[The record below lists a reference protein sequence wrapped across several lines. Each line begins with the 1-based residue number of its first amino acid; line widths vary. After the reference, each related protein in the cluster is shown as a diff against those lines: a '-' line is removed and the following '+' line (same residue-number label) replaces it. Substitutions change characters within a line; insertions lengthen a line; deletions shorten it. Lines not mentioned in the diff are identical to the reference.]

1 MAGQLRAAQSVHFVC
16 CFEMSCSRNFL
27 CSQYFCF
34 NSMAAT
40 LKQGR
45 QDTLGAP
52 VWMCMLNEKWG
63 EQHWAQPVEFTW
75 TAPTAPQVTIMDSA
89 PAPKAPHLDKGPMHY
104 KIFVKDG
111 YQENQVTKAHR
122 TVKRFCP
129 CEYRAVCVPVWLV
142 KRPAMLAQFDRS
154 NTCLQRPY
162 TFLLWN

>member
-1 MAGQLRAAQSVHFVC
+1 
-16 CFEMSCSRNFL
+16 MSCSRNFL

-63 EQHWAQPVEFTW
+63 EQNWAQYGEELSARLEQAYQSKDDKPVEFTW

-111 YQENQVTKAHR
+111 YQENQATKAHR

-129 CEYRAVCVPVWLV
+129 CE
-142 KRPAMLAQFDRS
+142 
-154 NTCLQRPY
+154 
-162 TFLLWN
+162 

>member
-1 MAGQLRAAQSVHFVC
+1 
-16 CFEMSCSRNFL
+16 MSCSRNFL
-27 CSQYFCF
+27 CSQYCCF

-63 EQHWAQPVEFTW
+63 EQHWAQYGEELSARLEQAYQSKDDKPVEFTW

-89 PAPKAPHLDKGPMHY
+89 PAPKAAHVDKGPMHY

-129 CEYRAVCVPVWLV
+129 CE
-142 KRPAMLAQFDRS
+142 
-154 NTCLQRPY
+154 
-162 TFLLWN
+162 